1 VVFNSIQIQ
10 ELFLQSE
17 FSQFTLNKESWNNLM
32 EYLNQSASAINGRVM
47 FYAKET
53 DIPEIYGKISRPDT
67 PINESSK
74 MTLDQMFEK
83 INGSFTSEIA
93 DSVTPT
99 LSDSE
104 RSSESS

>member
-1 VVFNSIQIQ
+1 
-10 ELFLQSE
+10 
-17 FSQFTLNKESWNNLM
+17 M

-74 MTLDQMFEK
+74 MTLDQMF
-83 INGSFTSEIA
+83 
-93 DSVTPT
+93 DLVLVVHLVTMIHYYVQNQT
-99 LSDSE
+99 K
-104 RSSESS
+104 SESLSQRFLM